1 MTNIFSLSSIN
12 HNPKRPHFVNNF
24 MLNGKAKQKVVWYE
38 IKNAIDPL
46 TNEKYGHC
54 KYKIYYIN
62 NKYHSSCLINMK
74 EGLIGD
80 MKTGERF
87 YKLLVNYL
95 DEQKFKTIFNLS

>member
-1 MTNIFSLSSIN
+1 
-12 HNPKRPHFVNNF
+12 

-74 EGLIGD
+74 DGL
-80 MKTGERF
+80 
-87 YKLLVNYL
+87 
-95 DEQKFKTIFNLS
+95 S